1 MGPKRKGG
9 APLGYSCR
17 ECGYRSPK
25 WLGRCPACSTWES
38 LLEET
43 VVERPRRGGRPALS
57 PSEGEARP
65 YLELGLEA
73 ATRAPCGIDEL
84 DRALGGGFVPG
95 MVTLLGGEPGVGKS
109 TLALQCAA
117 AMADRG
123 SGALYVSGEESG
135 AQIRLR
141 GERLGVRPERLYVL
155 AGTDCDVIEREIE
168 RLSPVFAVI
177 DSIQTMLAPEIPAP
191 AGSVVQV
198 RECAVRLLGLAK
210 ARSLPLLLVGHITK
224 EGILAGPKVLEHIV
238 DTVLTFEGDP
248 QHLHRLLRCSKNR
261 YGPADEVGMFAMT
274 PGGLEQLDNP
284 SQWFLRDR
292 QAGAPGSA
300 VTVVQE
306 GSRPFL
312 AEVQALAGR
321 AAFGT
326 PRRSSVGID
335 SARLALLVAV
345 LERRARLALGEIDLF
360 VNAAGGIRMQEP
372 AADLAVACAVA
383 SALLQKPLPATAVL
397 IGEIGLAG
405 EVRSAPRLDGRLKE
419 AARCGFN
426 SAVVPAR
433 DAGAADAAGLR
444 AVPVRGVEDAL
455 QSLFDLRSEPQRTRP
470 ASRPRSVEV

>member
-1 MGPKRKGG
+1 MR
-9 APLGYSCR
+9 ASRSFSCR

-25 WLGRCPACSTWES
+25 WLGRCPACSTWGS
-38 LLEET
+38 LLEEAAP
-43 VVERPRRGGRPALS
+43 ERSRRAGRRPAAAE
-57 PSEGEARP
+57 SEGGARP
-65 YLELGLEA
+65 YLDLGLEA
-73 ATRAPCGIDEL
+73 AVRLPCGIGEL

-117 AMADRG
+117 AMAERG
-123 SGALYVSGEESG
+123 AGALYVSGEESG

-141 GERLGVRPERLYVL
+141 GERLGLRPQRLYVL
-155 AGTDCDVIEREIE
+155 AETDCEAIEREIE
-168 RLSPVFAVI
+168 RLSPAFAVI
-177 DSIQTMLAPEIPAP
+177 DSIQTMLAPELPAS

-210 ARSLPLLLVGHITK
+210 VRSLPLILVGHITK

-238 DTVLTFEGDP
+238 DTVLTFEGEP
-248 QHLHRLLRCSKNR
+248 QYLHRLLRCSKNR

-312 AEVQALAGR
+312 VEVQALAGR
-321 AAFGT
+321 ASFGT
-326 PRRSSVGID
+326 PRRASVGID
-335 SARLALLVAV
+335 PARLALLVAV
-345 LERRARLALGEIDLF
+345 LERRARLALTEIDLF
-360 VNAAGGIRMQEP
+360 VNAAGGIRLSEP

-383 SALLQKPLPATAVL
+383 SALLQKPLPPTAVL
-397 IGEIGLAG
+397 IGEVGLAG
-405 EVRSAPRLDGRLKE
+405 EIRSAPRLEGRLRE
-419 AARCGFN
+419 AARCGFDC
-426 SAVVPAR
+426 AVVPAR
-433 DAGAADAAGLR
+433 DAETATAAGLR
-444 AVPVRGVEDAL
+444 PMPVRGVEEAL
-455 QSLFDLRSEPQRTRP
+455 QRLFELGSERARGAVRSRP
-470 ASRPRSVEV
+470 AEA